1 VEACANDDEKYSW
14 LEQALRQHPTGR
26 VLVYC
31 GTRKSTEQIAGYLEK
46 RFDKVGYYHAG
57 LSTEERTQVQNDYM
71 NSELRILAATNAFG
85 MGVDQADVRLVVH
98 FQLPANIDSLYQE
111 MGRAGRDE
119 KPSTC
124 LLLFAKADKGL
135 QSYFISNSDAPQA
148 IKDLRWRNLDALV
161 AYAES
166 GECRHAEVITYYKDA
181 QRITKCG
188 HCDSC
193 LVDSDRR
200 VQKPAFHSKA
210 PKIKTRKRKRD
221 AANHQDLSVDQA
233 ERLQALKDWR
243 KAKAKELDLP
253 AFMIFSDKSLR
264 DMAIKNPKSLSS
276 LRNVHGIGDAKLEKF
291 GDELI
296 VAMK

>member
-1 VEACANDDEKYSW
+1 
-14 LEQALRQHPTGR
+14 
-26 VLVYC
+26 
-31 GTRKSTEQIAGYLEK
+31 
-46 RFDKVGYYHAG
+46 
-57 LSTEERTQVQNDYM
+57 
-71 NSELRILAATNAFG
+71 
-85 MGVDQADVRLVVH
+85 
-98 FQLPANIDSLYQE
+98 
-111 MGRAGRDE
+111 
-119 KPSTC
+119 
-124 LLLFAKADKGL
+124 
-135 QSYFISNSDAPQA
+135 
-148 IKDLRWRNLDALV
+148 LDALV